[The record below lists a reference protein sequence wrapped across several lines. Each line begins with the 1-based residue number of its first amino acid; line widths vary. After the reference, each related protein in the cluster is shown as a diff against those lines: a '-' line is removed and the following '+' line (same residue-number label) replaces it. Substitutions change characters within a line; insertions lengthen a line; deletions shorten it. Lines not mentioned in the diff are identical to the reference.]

1 MAHVTRATLNTAKL
15 EYRSRLGMAEGSD
28 MYFQKRS
35 CNANSA
41 QHEEET
47 QT

>member
-1 MAHVTRATLNTAKL
+1 MAHVRRATRNTAKL
-15 EYRSRLGMAEGSD
+15 EYRSRLEMAEGSN
-28 MYFQKRS
+28 MHLQKRC

-47 QT
+47 QI